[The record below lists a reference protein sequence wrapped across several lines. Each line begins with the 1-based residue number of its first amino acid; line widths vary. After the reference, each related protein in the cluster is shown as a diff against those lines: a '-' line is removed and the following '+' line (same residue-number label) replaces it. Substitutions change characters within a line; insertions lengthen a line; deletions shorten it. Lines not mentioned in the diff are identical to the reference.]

1 VHPPETNAPADGP
14 DPGEKKRD
22 GHPAN
27 DLKTGADGMIALFVA
42 EMSEQLT
49 ICLIA
54 VAANLAGM
62 VIIYA
67 AMSNAVGRHRTLT
80 TIVLILLS
88 QLFWIAPALWIV
100 ETGTIPHAAAYG
112 LWLGNW
118 LVCGFSVV
126 LFWKSAIH
134 IPVSLA
140 DTARMDGLG
149 SYAAW
154 RHTVVPFVRRDL
166 FLAGVFTVMATLLPV
181 CGCLK
186 MPEVGSSIARFESL
200 LSPSGRLIFMAA
212 VSALGAI
219 PLLAIYF
226 AAKIGATAA
235 VPSPQR

>member
-1 VHPPETNAPADGP
+1 
-14 DPGEKKRD
+14 
-22 GHPAN
+22 
-27 DLKTGADGMIALFVA
+27 MIALFVA

-67 AMSNAVGRHRTLT
+67 AMSNALVRHRTLT

-100 ETGTIPHAAAYG
+100 DAKNASDAGVYT

-118 LVCGFSVV
+118 LVCGFS
-126 LFWKSAIH
+126 LAIFSKSAAR

-140 DTARMDGLG
+140 ETARMDGLG
-149 SYAAW
+149 GFTAW
-154 RHTVVPFVRRDL
+154 RRTVLPFVKSDL
-166 FLAGVFTVMATLLPV
+166 VIVAVLTVMATLLPFW
-181 CGCLK
+181 GCITL
-186 MPEVGSSIARFESL
+186 PEAGNSIVLFQRALSL
-200 LSPSGRLIFMAA
+200 SGRIAFMAA
-212 VSALGAI
+212 MSAVGCV
-219 PLLAIYF
+219 PLLAIFF
-226 AAKIGATAA
+226 AAKIGGTAT